1 MNIVA
6 VVVTYNRLVLLKQN
20 IAALKKQTCLP
31 THIVVID
38 NCSTDGTAEF
48 LQTVEGL
55 RVIRTTQNTGGAGGF
70 FEGIKA
76 AVALQADWIWLMDD
90 DTIPHDDTLEK
101 MLPYTHQAQVG
112 FINSKVVWKDGSQ
125 HLMNK
130 VVFAHQELPEN
141 TSFSHEMQQKIIRN
155 GSFVSMLIRG
165 DMPFKIGLP
174 YREFF
179 IWCDD
184 YEYSYRMFSHG
195 FVGIYAEESVV
206 LHATAENY
214 TPVLKDIRG
223 QHAWKLYYEERNRT
237 FIDRKHKN
245 PVVFF
250 FSQLNKIRLQR
261 RLIKKRHLPQEEERA
276 LLHQLT
282 RGLWDGIFF
291 HPKIEWIDADA
302 LTQKNK

>member
-1 MNIVA
+1 MNIVT

-20 IAALKKQTCLP
+20 IEALKKQTHTH

-48 LQTVEGL
+48 LQTVEGIH
-55 RVIRTTQNTGGAGGF
+55 VIRTTRNTGGAGGF
-70 FEGIKA
+70 FEGLKA
-76 AVALQADWIWLMDD
+76 AAALQADWIWLMDD
-90 DTIPHDDTLEK
+90 DTIPHDDALEK
-101 MLPYTHQAQVG
+101 MLPYTHQPQVG

-130 VVFAHQELPEN
+130 VVFAHKEQSKN
-141 TSFSHEMQQKIIRN
+141 TSSPNEMQHKIIRN

-195 FVGIYAEESVV
+195 FIGIYAEESVV
-206 LHATAENY
+206 LHATTENY
-214 TPVLKDIRG
+214 TPALENITA
-223 QHAWKLYYEERNRT
+223 QHAWKLYYEERNGT
-237 FIDRKHKN
+237 FICRKHKN
-245 PVVFF
+245 PIVFF

-261 RLIKKRHLPQEEERA
+261 RLIKKRHLPKDEEHA
-276 LLHQLT
+276 LLHKLT

-291 HPKIEWIDADA
+291 HPKIEWIDTEN
-302 LTQKNK
+302 LTKKNK